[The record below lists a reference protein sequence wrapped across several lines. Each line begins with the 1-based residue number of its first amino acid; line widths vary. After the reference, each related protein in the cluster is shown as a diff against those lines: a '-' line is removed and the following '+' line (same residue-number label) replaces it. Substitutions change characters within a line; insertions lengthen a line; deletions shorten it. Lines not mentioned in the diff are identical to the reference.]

1 MSTLFENIFNTILT
15 FIEKILDY
23 CGWIFE
29 SNRWL
34 GNTTPFMWIMTI
46 GLSVIFGVYV
56 VKIFLP

>member
-1 MSTLFENIFNTILT
+1 MSNLFENIFNTILT
-15 FIEKILDY
+15 FIENIFTY
-23 CGWIFE
+23 CGWLFE
-29 SNRWL
+29 SNHWL